1 MRNFKIRPA
10 RRGFTLVELLTVIA
24 VIGILISI
32 LVPVSSAAFDM
43 VKKAQSRNQFKQLG
57 IALTAYK
64 NEYGAYPNFFT
75 NNTGY
80 AINTATNDFI
90 IALQGRGYEGNLPA
104 NPRNNRLLKE
114 FYAFT
119 DNDFFEYDDPATLRP
134 IADAFGNTGIFIA
147 CDVENRTRVTA
158 ADPDNEG
165 TTTEIQTKV
174 AVWSDPTSA
183 TIPSGA
189 PIEVRDL
196 EWVYSYD

>member
-1 MRNFKIRPA
+1 MKYPNTRFP

-75 NNTGY
+75 SNTGY
-80 AINTATNDFI
+80 NINTATNDFI
-90 IALQGRGYEGNLPA
+90 IALQGRGYEGNVPA
-104 NPRNNRLLKE
+104 SPTNNRLLKE
-114 FYAFT
+114 FYSFT
-119 DNDFFEYDDPATLRP
+119 DSDFFEFDDPATLRP

-147 CDVENRTRVTA
+147 CDVENRGRVDA
-158 ADPDNEG
+158 ADPENEG
-165 TTTEIQTKV
+165 TITSIQTKV
-174 AVWSDPTSA
+174 AVWSDPSA
-183 TIPSGA
+183 AVIPSGA
-189 PIEVRDL
+189 PIERDDL
-196 EWVYSYD
+196 DWIYSYD